1 MGQKKEIRLRS
12 RFTQDIAESVMHY
25 VASLPF
31 DRRLFKHDIQG
42 SIAHVE
48 MLAGQKI
55 ISPRELAQI
64 RKGLQSIQLEI
75 EQGKFQFK
83 PELEDI
89 HMSIESRLYEIIG
102 DAAGKLHTARSR
114 NDQVALDMR
123 LFAREAARNTIN
135 VLLKLCSALV
145 KHAGKNIQAVMPGY
159 THLQQAQP
167 VLYSHYV
174 LAYFE
179 MFQRDIDRLED
190 YLKRINV
197 LPLGSGA
204 LAGVPYPIDREF
216 VARKLGFS
224 SVSANSIDAVADRDF
239 IIEYEAIAAIAMM
252 HLSRFAEEVIIWSS
266 KEFGFIELSDA
277 YTTSSSIMPQKKNP
291 DVAELARGKSARVLG
306 ALTGMLAVMKGLPLA
321 YNRDMQEDKQGFFDT
336 VDTVISSIDV
346 MTGLVA
352 SLQVKPA
359 RMKASMDSY
368 ILATDIAD
376 YLTRK
381 GLPFREAHDIVGRLV
396 AYAMSQ
402 KKELNELDLKQYKR
416 FSPLFKEDVYKINAE
431 SSVRARSSYGGTS
444 PDQVKLQIQK
454 AREILTKYEA

>member
-12 RFTQDIAESVMHY
+12 RFTQDIADSVMRY

-31 DRRLFKHDIQG
+31 DRRLYKHDIQG
-42 SIAHVE
+42 SIAHAE
-48 MLAGQKI
+48 MLAEQKI
-55 ISPRELAQI
+55 ISPRELTQI
-64 RKGLQSIQLEI
+64 KKGLQLIQLEI

-114 NDQVALDMR
+114 NDQVALDIR
-123 LFAREAARNTIN
+123 LFARETAQDTIN
-135 VLLKLCSALV
+135 VLIKLCSALV
-145 KHAGKNIQAVMPGY
+145 NHAGRNIQAVMPGY

-179 MFQRDIDRLED
+179 MFRRDIDRLED

-224 SVSANSIDAVADRDF
+224 SVSANSVDAVADRDF

-306 ALTGMLAVMKGLPLA
+306 TLAGMLAVMKGLPLA

-336 VDTVISSIDV
+336 AYTVISSIDV

-376 YLTRK
+376 YLARK

-402 KKELNELDLKQYKR
+402 KKELNELDIKGYKR
-416 FSPLFKEDVYKINAE
+416 FSPLFKEDVYKINAD

-454 AREILTKYEA
+454 AREILRKYEA